1 MSARLLI
8 FCVGILSVGYLRFLP
23 SLVWLLPLMLPPL
36 LCVWRRSRRW
46 LSLPACLCAGVAWG
60 VLNGH
65 LLVQSQLPSERSGE
79 DFLVR
84 GVVVGLPDT
93 DSRRTRFTLK
103 LESVEPAHGDPLV
116 RMPERA
122 LISWYRG
129 ETPNSG
135 ERWQMRVRDQKS
147 TRLNPVT
154 WPSRMPSSA

>member
-23 SLVWLLPLMLPPL
+23 SLVWFLPLMLPPL

-93 DSRRTRFTLK
+93 DSRRTRFRLK
-103 LESVEPAHGDPLV
+103 PEWVEAAHSDPL
-116 RMPERA
+116 RRT
-122 LISWYRG
+122 L
-129 ETPNSG
+129 ETG
-135 ERWQMRVRDQKS
+135 RLRWIG
-147 TRLNPVT
+147 
-154 WPSRMPSSA
+154 